1 MTEHVDPTEI
11 ERIVGA
17 PRHENLHLGW
27 VDLNGHDPDSHL
39 IQAQVFILHSAACKS
54 YRKDLRECP
63 FSIALDRGAGEWDP
77 DLFER
82 TVVLGIDEYGRLIPR
97 RVYVP

>member
-1 MTEHVDPTEI
+1 MTERVDPTEI
-11 ERIVGA
+11 ETKVGA
-17 PRHENLHLGW
+17 PRHENLHLGL
-27 VDLNGHDPDSHL
+27 VDLNGHDPASYL
-39 IQAQVFILHSAACKS
+39 IQAQVFILHSHRCKS
-54 YRKDLRECP
+54 AREDLRECP
-63 FSIALDRGAGEWDP
+63 FSIALDRGAGQWDP